1 MVKLAICV
9 LLTGVWSALA
19 CAEIKAGTDKG
30 LAAVNRLDRDSGYNN
45 NNNRHRGHHETM
57 EEAKSDEEEDTGA
70 NRKRA
75 RVVVGSEDN
84 DQEGA
89 EETSRKSSSQIL
101 RELRQLRESVN
112 GLKTQSNLLYKQLKS
127 LHKSCASSNAAS
139 IYDSTSSSSS
149 QSSSSSSPSSSTS
162 TLLPTVS
169 LRPDESGAM
178 NNAIQSGKNQF
189 SYILDDKELRRRQ

>member
-19 CAEIKAGTDKG
+19 CAEIKAGNDKS
-30 LAAVNRLDRDSGYNN
+30 LAAVNRLDRDNS
-45 NNNRHRGHHETM
+45 RHRGHHETM
-57 EEAKSDEEEDTGA
+57 EEAKSDEEEETGT
-70 NRKRA
+70 NGKRA
-75 RVVVGSEDN
+75 RLAVGSNDE

-89 EETSRKSSSQIL
+89 DESSRKSSSLIL

-127 LHKSCASSNAAS
+127 LHKSCSAGGAAS

-149 QSSSSSSPSSSTS
+149 QSSSSSSSSTS
-162 TLLPTVS
+162 TLLPAVS

-178 NNAIQSGKNQF
+178 NNAIQSGKNQC
-189 SYILDDKELRRRQ
+189 SYIFESKRQRT